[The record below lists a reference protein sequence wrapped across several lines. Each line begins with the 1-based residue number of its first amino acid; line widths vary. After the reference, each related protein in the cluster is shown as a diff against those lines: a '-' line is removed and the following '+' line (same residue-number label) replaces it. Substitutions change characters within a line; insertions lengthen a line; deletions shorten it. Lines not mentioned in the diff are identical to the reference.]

1 MVKTMIPLGRAGT
14 GDDIAATVMYLC
26 CDQGAWVTGQAWNVD
41 GGTVVQ
47 H

>member
-1 MVKTMIPLGRAGT
+1 VLGQIPLGRAGQ
-14 GDDIAATVMYLC
+14 GRDIADAVLFLC
-26 CDQGAWVTGQAWNVD
+26 SDEGAWVTGQAWNVD